1 MKERDNHE
9 ALRKQ
14 VIADLKEYPNLKRK
28 LALLQFECSHP
39 PKVTGDDVIGGMALS
54 RPIDDGIR
62 HAGYISDKTMRIAME
77 YQDRQNYLNHE
88 TMREIV
94 EEMTEVEAA
103 LQKLEFYVS
112 QLEPKQAEVIRA
124 HYFEGITWAELQKRM
139 HVTSR
144 ALLKRRGAAIEE
156 LASMYLYLGRMK
168 GGNI

>member
-62 HAGYISDKTMRIAME
+62 HAGYISDKDYA
-77 YQDRQNYLNHE
+77 DRNG
-88 TMREIV
+88 V
-94 EEMTEVEAA
+94 
-103 LQKLEFYVS
+103 
-112 QLEPKQAEVIRA
+112 PGQA
-124 HYFEGITWAELQKRM
+124 K
-139 HVTSR
+139 
-144 ALLKRRGAAIEE
+144 LLK
-156 LASMYLYLGRMK
+156 S
-168 GGNI
+168 

>member
-88 TMREIV
+88 TKREIV

-124 HYFEGITWAELQKRM
+124 HYFEGITWAVLQ
-139 HVTSR
+139 
-144 ALLKRRGAAIEE
+144 
-156 LASMYLYLGRMK
+156 
-168 GGNI
+168 